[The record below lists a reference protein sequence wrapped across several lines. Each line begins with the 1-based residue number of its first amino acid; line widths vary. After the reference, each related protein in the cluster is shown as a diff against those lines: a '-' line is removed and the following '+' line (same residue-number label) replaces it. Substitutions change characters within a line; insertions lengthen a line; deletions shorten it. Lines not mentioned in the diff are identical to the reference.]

1 MPVAVW
7 REWEEAERVKV
18 GECVMNQSKALS
30 GDNDEDSSLNGRLF
44 FVLTPSYPP
53 SYNTHTQ
60 RERQGRQ
67 LTNTLGIGTFIG
79 DEGEG
84 LGKGL

>member
-44 FVLTPSYPP
+44 FVLTPSSPP
-53 SYNTHTQ
+53 SYNTH
-60 RERQGRQ
+60 
-67 LTNTLGIGTFIG
+67 I
-79 DEGEG
+79 EGETRQAAYKHFG
-84 LGKGL
+84 NWNIHWR